1 MNRRT
6 PKQRH
11 FTDFAPTNGRA
22 RFRLAVGVRRALPGA
37 AARSVDSDAIAPDT
51 EETDYAA
58 TVEHCTVCGCFLSVE
73 VFQNARRATEAYS
86 RISRHPFE
94 SLEQR
99 ALLSAAGEAKGRLPP
114 APWWAQC
121 SRPENPNSAHCR
133 QPQSSIVLARRCFQR
148 AGWPCGL
155 GRTSNRR
162 RDASSVPSAGGCM
175 PLRQWHSGQD
185 YEVNPPTET
194 IVNSFD
200 TPTSIKTVN
209 FQGLPSGQPVCF
221 SWTAIAADA
230 HALRTRSE
238 PVKRL
243 KCTWLATETPISPGW
258 PTTMARSISASTT
271 ARRLWSGC

>member
-11 FTDFAPTNGRA
+11 FRTSHYERKSPFC
-22 RFRLAVGVRRALPGA
+22 LAVGVRRALPGRLRTIRGA
-37 AARSVDSDAIAPDT
+37 DAIAPDT

-58 TVEHCTVCGCFLSVE
+58 TSNIARYVVLSFRRSLPE
-73 VFQNARRATEAYS
+73 RAARDRGYS

-114 APWWAQC
+114 APLVGPMQPAGK
-121 SRPENPNSAHCR
+121 PNSAHCR

-148 AGWPCGL
+148 AGWPCGF

-185 YEVNPPTET
+185 LRGQPADGT

-238 PVKRL
+238 TVKRL